1 MDALRLLLLGIM
13 VSELTA
19 LLALVGANCLLHA
32 RTGRPLDFARG
43 RRVVIELSRPVHEA
57 EALCREAG
65 RSTSLRLRV
74 ALNALDGRRTR
85 VAMMT
90 RPGILYRFTRQRA
103 AEVDRLAA
111 WLVQHGGGQ
120 VVAMGFGKPR

>member
-1 MDALRLLLLGIM
+1 MDALRWVLLGVM
-13 VSELTA
+13 GLELTTIVA
-19 LLALVGANCLLHA
+19 LLGANCRLHA

-43 RRVVIELSRPVHEA
+43 RRVVIELSRPVQEA

-85 VAMMT
+85 VAVMT

-103 AEVDRLAA
+103 AELDRLAA

>member
-1 MDALRLLLLGIM
+1 MDALRWVLTGLMAI
-13 VSELTA
+13 EFTA
-19 LLALVGANCLLHA
+19 LVSLAGANCLLHA
-32 RTGRPLDFARG
+32 RTGRALDFARG
-43 RRVVIELSRPVHEA
+43 RRVVIELSRPIHEA

-90 RPGILYRFTRQRA
+90 RPGLLYRFTQQRA
-103 AEVDRLAA
+103 TEVDRLAA
-111 WLVQHGGGQ
+111 WLVQHGGGH
-120 VVAMGFGKPR
+120 VVAMGFGNPR